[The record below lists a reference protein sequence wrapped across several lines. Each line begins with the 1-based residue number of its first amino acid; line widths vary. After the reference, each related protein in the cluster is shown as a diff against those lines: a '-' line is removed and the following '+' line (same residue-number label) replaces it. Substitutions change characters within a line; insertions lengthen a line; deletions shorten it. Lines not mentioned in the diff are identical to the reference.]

1 MRRSDFVIENNDTV
15 DTLCLKVAEVMSR
28 IEAGERPRQQR
39 QAEEAAPDT
48 KR

>member
-28 IEAGERPRQQR
+28 IETGEHPRQQR
-39 QAEEAAPDT
+39 QAEEAQQEA
-48 KR
+48 RH